1 MHNYDE
7 SNSNDPAREQQDFIT
22 ADDLVSNNYIGQTN
36 RIPDTFNAL
45 EGEEDE
51 EDPLA
56 LYQKRIQEQLGHNML
71 DSQMT

>member
-7 SNSNDPAREQQDFIT
+7 SNSNDPAREQQDSIT

-45 EGEEDE
+45 EDE